1 MSSPELTRPL
11 TARMFLLGE
20 SQGEDTPERIA
31 RSLNER
37 GITGSAVEGVRR
49 LSASARQAVKDEI
62 ATVADGLLDFDL
74 GSVLVS
80 GWRKYTELTRA
91 AERTLAVPGSEE
103 VVILAAHKVSSTH
116 HPSVELLVDGVKVDT
131 FVFEL
136 TVEFALTGVV
146 AVVRQGELVALRG
159 GECVVTATFT
169 CEGVPLVPQQK
180 KSIDLAFVVPLRPT
194 IPLVREVVREV
205 EALQ

>member
-11 TARMFLLGE
+11 TARIFLLGE
-20 SQGEDTPERIA
+20 SQGEDTPERVA

-49 LSASARQAVKDEI
+49 LSASARQAVEDEI

-80 GWRKYTELTRA
+80 GWRKYTELTCA
-91 AERTLAVPGSEE
+91 AERTLAAPGSEE
-103 VVILAAHKVSSTH
+103 LVILVAHKVSSTH
-116 HPSVELLVDGVKVDT
+116 QPSVELQVDGVKVAT

-136 TVEFALTGVV
+136 AVEFALTGVL

-159 GECVVTATFT
+159 GECVITATLT
-169 CEGVPLVPQQK
+169 YEGVPLVPQQK
-180 KSIDLAFVVPLRPT
+180 RSIDLAIVVPLRPA
-194 IPLVREVVREV
+194 IPLVREV
-205 EALQ
+205 EALR

>member
-11 TARMFLLGE
+11 TARIFLLGE
-20 SQGEDTPERIA
+20 SQGEDTPERVA
-31 RSLNER
+31 HSLNER

-49 LSASARQAVKDEI
+49 LSASARQAVEDEI

-74 GSVLVS
+74 GNVLVS
-80 GWRKYTELTRA
+80 GWRKYTELTCA

-116 HPSVELLVDGVKVDT
+116 HPSVELLVDGVKVET

-146 AVVRQGELVALRG
+146 AVVRRGELVALRG
-159 GECVVTATFT
+159 GACVITATLTF
-169 CEGVPLVPQQK
+169 EGVPLVPQQK
-180 KSIDLAFVVPLRPT
+180 RSIDLAIVVPLRPA
-194 IPLVREVVREV
+194 IPLVREVEV
-205 EALQ
+205 LQ